1 MAMTGNPATHSM
13 RRVSALRD
21 PDTEIGAVI
30 HDKYGLPAL
39 EVSDEVFESPASA
52 VFEQAET
59 LLHTNE
65 VIMVATL
72 CHSDAGPR

>member
-1 MAMTGNPATHSM
+1 M
-13 RRVSALRD
+13 
-21 PDTEIGAVI
+21 I